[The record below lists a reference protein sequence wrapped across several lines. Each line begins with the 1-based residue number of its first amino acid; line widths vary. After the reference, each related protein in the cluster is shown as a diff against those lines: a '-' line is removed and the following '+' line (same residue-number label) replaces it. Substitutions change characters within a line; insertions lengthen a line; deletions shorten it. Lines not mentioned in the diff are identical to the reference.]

1 MTIKEFTDKWLFAF
15 EDREQKKEFE
25 KEMKK
30 DIESILKEKQI
41 VRYEMQCPTCATI
54 NVRSFDDKSTSFQLP
69 EKPQPQQSQS

>member
-1 MTIKEFTDKWLFAF
+1 MTIKEFTEKWLFAF

-41 VRYEMQCPTCATI
+41 VRYEMQCPTCQTI
-54 NVRSFDDKSTSFQLP
+54 NCRSFND
-69 EKPQPQQSQS
+69 